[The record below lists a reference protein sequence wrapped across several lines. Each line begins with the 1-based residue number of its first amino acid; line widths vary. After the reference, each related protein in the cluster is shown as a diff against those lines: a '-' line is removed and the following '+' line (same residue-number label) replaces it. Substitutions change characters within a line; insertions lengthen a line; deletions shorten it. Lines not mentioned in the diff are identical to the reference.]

1 MLQPDIGMT
10 SVVLLTF
17 GFQLFLA
24 GLPLLLVLLQ
34 LVLPLAGWLAYSHL
48 DMCSSAL
55 TNF

>member
-24 GLPLLLVLLQ
+24 GLPLLLSLLQ
-34 LVLPLAGWLAYSHL
+34 LVLPFGRLARLFTFWTCA
-48 DMCSSAL
+48 AAR
-55 TNF
+55 